1 MTYLFFKLGRDLVV
15 NLTFYSLFHRSN
27 QMIRAHIFKLMLALA
42 IGIVACAGIKDTS
55 ANDSYDDII
64 KYRQQVMIANAAHI
78 TAIFS
83 VINGKTDFVE
93 QIAEQTKQLKAINR
107 HIKLNKIMAR
117 LFFHYLT

>member
-1 MTYLFFKLGRDLVV
+1 
-15 NLTFYSLFHRSN
+15 
-27 QMIRAHIFKLMLALA
+27 MIRAHIFKLMLALA

-93 QIAEQTKQLKAINR
+93 QIAAHAASISQSA
-107 HIKLNKIMAR
+107 
-117 LFFHYLT
+117 